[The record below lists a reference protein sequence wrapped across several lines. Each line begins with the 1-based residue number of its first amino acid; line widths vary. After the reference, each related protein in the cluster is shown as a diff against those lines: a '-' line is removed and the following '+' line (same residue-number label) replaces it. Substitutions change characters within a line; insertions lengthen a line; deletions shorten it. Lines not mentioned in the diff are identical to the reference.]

1 MMKKKINKII
11 PQFVDVLPDNALMK
25 RGVLYISM
33 KYAISAHL
41 CPCGC
46 GNLVVTPL
54 SPSCWQ
60 LAFDGE
66 TITLSPS
73 ILCDDFVCNSHYFII
88 NNRIVWCGRKY
99 KNGDVN
105 GLCDYF
111 KNVYKKRRCKQI

>member
-1 MMKKKINKII
+1 MKKKINKII

-73 ILCDDFVCNSHYFII
+73 ILCDDFACNSHYFII

-105 GLCDYF
+105 ELCDYF